1 MSSNARPAEATAEK
15 LIDHIASSLPDDVR
29 AEFFR
34 VMRRCRDLPEND
46 EMLCILNVM
55 KILTLLVVQVPG
67 KVVSE
72 REKLEKLFS
81 NMIASQAQLQ
91 KSTSIYQKDL
101 DARLSDLPKTVMKYI
116 NPAALSLKIEE
127 SVEQHFTRSELPQVS
142 RALEAAATQMKSSA
156 GGFKKTAED
165 LRTEYQLATTI
176 AKQSIVEMLSDIEAT
191 ARSASA
197 AADRLAHAYE
207 SQYWWVKWA
216 LAGLTFVV
224 GLWVGLL
231 SAK

>member
-55 KILTLLVVQVPG
+55 KILTLLTIQVPG

-81 NMIASQAQLQ
+81 NMIASHAQLQ
-91 KSTSIYQKDL
+91 KSIYQKDL

-127 SVEQHFTRSELPQVS
+127 SAEQHFTRSELPRIS
-142 RALEAAATQMKSSA
+142 RALEATAKEIKSSA
-156 GGFKKTAED
+156 GNFKKTAED
-165 LRTEYQLATTI
+165 LHTEYRIATTI
-176 AKQSIVEMLSDIEAT
+176 AKQSIAEMLSDIEAT

-197 AADRLAHAYE
+197 AADRLAHADE
-207 SQYWWVKWA
+207 SKYWWMKWA

-224 GLWVGLL
+224 GLCVGLL

>member
-29 AEFFR
+29 AGFFR
-34 VMRRCRDLPEND
+34 VMMRCRDLPEND

-55 KILTLLVVQVPG
+55 QILTLLTIQVPG
-67 KVVSE
+67 KVASE

-81 NMIASQAQLQ
+81 DMMASLAQLHR
-91 KSTSIYQKDL
+91 STSIYQKDL
-101 DARLSDLPKTVMKYI
+101 DARLGDLPKTIMKHV

-127 SVEQHFTRSELPQVS
+127 SVEQHFTRSELPRVS

-176 AKQSIVEMLSDIEAT
+176 AKQSIAEMLSDIEAT

-207 SQYWWVKWA
+207 SQYWWMKWA

-224 GLWVGLL
+224 GFCVGLL
-231 SAK
+231 AAK